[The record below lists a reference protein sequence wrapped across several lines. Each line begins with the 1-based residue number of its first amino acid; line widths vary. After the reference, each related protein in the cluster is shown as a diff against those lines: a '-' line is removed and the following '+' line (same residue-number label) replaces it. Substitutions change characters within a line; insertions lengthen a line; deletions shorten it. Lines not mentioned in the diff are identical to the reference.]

1 MRLIV
6 ASAVVLAGTLA
17 PTTEIFAEQS
27 SRAME
32 EVVVTSRRKDESV
45 QDVPL
50 SVTAFGEEA
59 IEQMKPR
66 TLQDFEGAAPN
77 VYIGS
82 NAAGP
87 SASAIYIRGVG
98 YADIE
103 KTQSPQVGVIVDG
116 IQMGSS
122 TGQLIDLFDVESI
135 EVNRGPQG
143 VLFGKNTIGGNIVVN
158 RTKPQYDDFGFKAS
172 VEAGNYNSVTSKARV
187 NIPISDN
194 VAVKVG
200 AIDRK
205 RDGFSTNVNLG
216 GTAGDIDFQSQ
227 TLAIAFSPSESVEV
241 LLSYDHINDRSDT
254 KPQDP
259 RYNGNDRLVTEADK
273 DQPTLYDVEQLA
285 LKIDWAINDNLNLHL
300 VSGQSDSQ
308 DLVNQDF
315 DSGDI
320 NGLAIP
326 FAQLHTLRNQNYDIT
341 THELRLDGAFSD
353 NIDFMVGYYYFKS
366 ELDFQQ
372 NTNNVLQLPSFAF
385 QAAPGV
391 PLVDADCNLNP
402 DLAGGLEGIP
412 LFRANPAG
420 AFNLC
425 QVSNARSIQYAGE
438 DVDSSAF
445 FGSITFRPIEDLE
458 VMIGA
463 RYIDEEKEA
472 FNSYFDYSV
481 QTAGPGAANPRFD
494 DKTVPGYNEFD
505 FRGYAM
511 TPGSSYQT
519 PVTGWSDTIITASAS
534 YRVNDLTLAY
544 LNYSEGFRSGGFSIR
559 NASGAERAGYDPED
573 ANQIEIGLKTD
584 LLDGKLRLNVAYYQ
598 LERRNAQFS
607 SIITLPPG
615 SIPGTTTYIL
625 NGGGSDNDGFE
636 LEAQWF
642 ISDNLRLQLAAGQI
656 DVSNIE
662 FDINCSLIE
671 VCGDLPAGT
680 VVTRGGD
687 SDSRQP
693 DWNASL
699 RLAYDRS
706 FDAINFS
713 GNIGYRR
720 VGNFLLVNTGGGAD
734 QRLYEGGY
742 HNIDAAAGF
751 SWDTANGS
759 EVSLTLMGKNLTDEE
774 WLDNAL
780 FLGGPT
786 TGFQGWGYART
797 YAVELRYSM

>member
-6 ASAVVLAGTLA
+6 ASAVALAGTLA
-17 PTTEIFAEQS
+17 PTTAIYAEES
-27 SRAME
+27 SRTME
-32 EVVVTSRRKDESV
+32 EVVVTSRRKSESV

-66 TLQDFEGAAPN
+66 TLQDFEGMAPN

-98 YADIE
+98 YAEIE

-116 IQMGSS
+116 VQMGSS

-158 RTKPQYDDFGFKAS
+158 RTKPQYDTFGIKTS
-172 VEAGNYNSVTSKARV
+172 IEAGNYNSTTGKVRV
-187 NIPISDN
+187 NIPLSDN

-200 AIDRK
+200 AIDRT
-205 RDGFSTNVNLG
+205 RDGFYDNINLG

-227 TLAIAFSPSESVEV
+227 TMAIAFAPTDNLDV
-241 LLSYDHINDRSDT
+241 LLTYDHINDRSDT

-259 RYNGNDRLVTEADK
+259 RYNGDDRLITEADK
-273 DQPTLYDVEQLA
+273 DQPTIYDVEQLSLQVNLA
-285 LKIDWAINDNLNLHL
+285 LSDNLDLHL
-300 VSGQSDSQ
+300 TSAQSGSQ

-326 FAQLHTLRNQNYDIT
+326 FAQLHTLRNQKYDIT
-341 THELRLDGAFSD
+341 THELRLNGALTD
-353 NIDFMVGYYYFKS
+353 NLDFMLGYYYFKS
-366 ELDFQQ
+366 DLDFRQD
-372 NTNNVLQLPSFAF
+372 TNNVLQLPAAAFA
-385 QAAPGV
+385 GV
-391 PLVDADCNLNP
+391 VDGNCNLDP
-402 DLAGGLEGIP
+402 ALTGGIEGIP

-420 AFNLC
+420 PFNLC
-425 QVSNARSIQYAGE
+425 QVSNARSTQFAGE
-438 DVDSSAF
+438 SVDSSAF
-445 FGSITFRPIEDLE
+445 FASVTFRPTEDLE
-458 VMIGA
+458 VMVGA

-481 QTAGPGAANPRFD
+481 QPAGPGAANPRYD

-505 FRGYAM
+505 FRGYVM
-511 TPGSSYQT
+511 TPGSAYQT

-534 YRVNDLTLAY
+534 YRVNELTMAY

-559 NASGAERAGYDPED
+559 NASGPERAGYDPED
-573 ANQIEIGLKTD
+573 ASQIELGIKTD
-584 LLDGKLRLNVAYYQ
+584 LLDGRLRLNMAYYQ

-625 NGGGSDNDGFE
+625 NGGGSDNDGIE

-662 FDINCSLIE
+662 YEINCSLIE

-680 VVTRGGD
+680 NVTRGGD

-699 RLAYDRS
+699 RLAYDQS
-706 FDAINFS
+706 IGDMNFS

-734 QRLYEGGY
+734 QRLFEGGY
-742 HNIDAAAGF
+742 HNIDAAAGL
-751 SWDTANGS
+751 SWETNNGS
-759 EVSLTLMGKNLTDEE
+759 EISVTLMGKNLTDEE